1 MKAAACTPAL
11 AVALAGGLPLPE
23 KALEDCGA
31 ILGRRGAGK
40 SGTGRKLLEHELR
53 AGHRCCVIDPKGDW
67 WGIRLNADGTPSP
80 WQIPVF
86 GGAHGDVAITD
97 DMGAAIARLVAG
109 HRMSCVVDL
118 SGLSVAGMRRF
129 MSAFAETLF
138 LLNRAPITLFVDEA
152 DQLAP
157 QRVMADQAKLLH
169 HMESLIRQ
177 GRQRGIFMWMLTQR
191 PQVLNKNLLSQAE
204 TLVAMKMTTPHDR
217 KAIREWMEAHD
228 PEKAAEVMD
237 TLADL
242 RVGEAWAWVPGADFL
257 ERVQFPMF
265 TSFDSGRTPK
275 HGEVVAD
282 AELPPIEIGE
292 LAAALGVDDT
302 GEDPRDE
309 ELAHLRA
316 ESARL
321 RSSLAAERARAARF
335 EAQGN
340 MWLEVLAELRGRIG
354 AAIGSPE
361 IVPLPPE
368 ARYQDY
374 DMRLEG
380 DGVIRPV
387 PREPDAGPLIVDAR
401 RRVAAAP
408 PVSAPMAPTDLRAA
422 IAAAGATPAGGN
434 LDGLPPA
441 QRRIVIAIASAN
453 GKPMAKAQIA
463 DLAGVSLTSSH
474 MGVGLK
480 RLAAR
485 GLIIADGQGFA
496 ATAAAYPHGAAHA

>member
-1 MKAAACTPAL
+1 MSSIKA
-11 AVALAGGLPLPE
+11 LPLPD

-40 SGTGRKLLEHELR
+40 SATGRVLLEHELL
-53 AGHRCCVIDPKGDW
+53 AEHRCCVIDPKGDW
-67 WGIRLNADGTPSP
+67 FGIRLNADGSPSP

-86 GGAHGDVAITD
+86 GGQRGDVALTD

-109 HRMSCVVDL
+109 HHMSCVVDL
-118 SGLSVAGMRRF
+118 SELSVAGMRRF

-138 LLNRAPITLFVDEA
+138 QLNRRALTLFVDEA

-157 QRVMADQAKLLH
+157 QRVGADQGKLLH

-177 GRQRGIFMWMLTQR
+177 GRQRGISMWMLTQR

-204 TLVAMKMTTPHDR
+204 TLIAMKMTTPHDR
-217 KAIREWMEAHD
+217 KAIRDWMEAHD

-242 RVGEAWAWVPGADFL
+242 KVGEAWAWVPAADFL
-257 ERVQFPMF
+257 ERVQFPLF
-265 TSFDSGRTPK
+265 ATYDSGRAPK
-275 HGEVVAD
+275 HGEKVAD

-292 LAAALGVDDT
+292 LAAALGIEDV
-302 GEDPRDE
+302 EDPRDE
-309 ELAHLRA
+309 ELERLRA
-316 ESARL
+316 ENGRL
-321 RSSLAAERARAARF
+321 RSSLAAERARAARY

-340 MWLEVLAELRGRIG
+340 VWLEVMAELRGRIG

-380 DGVIRPV
+380 DGIIRPV
-387 PREPDAGPLIVDAR
+387 PREPDSGPLVVDAR

-408 PVSAPMAPTDLRAA
+408 PVAAPKTKTDLRAA
-422 IAAAGATPAGGN
+422 IAAAGVTPSNGH
-434 LDGLPPA
+434 LEGLPPA
-441 QRRIVIAIASAN
+441 QRRIVVAIASAK
-453 GKPMAKAQIA
+453 GEPMPKAQIA
-463 DLAGVSLTSSH
+463 DLAGVSPTSSH

-480 RLAAR
+480 RLAER
-485 GLIIADGQGFA
+485 GLIMAVGEGFA
-496 ATAAAYPHGAAHA
+496 ATAASLPQGIAHA